1 MAETAL
7 SLARKAGEHLTARGI
22 ENGRL
27 EAELLLASVLDLKR
41 LDLYLQH
48 DRPIRE
54 AELQDF
60 RERVRRRLRGEPLQY
75 VTGEAAFRRLLLR
88 TDPRALIPRPETEI
102 LVGEVLSWA
111 AGRAGASALDVGTG
125 TGAIALSLAVEG
137 AFSRIVATDV
147 SSEALELARENAER
161 MGVQDTVELRAGATF
176 APILPGERFDVV
188 VSNPPYIAEEE
199 RAALPGEVRE
209 HEPAQALFADGDGLG
224 VIMALI
230 AGAPEVLQP
239 GGLLALEIGAGQ
251 ATRVSEQLH
260 RHGRYADVRVVKD
273 LRGIERVVLA
283 QT

>member
-1 MAETAL
+1 VAETAL
-7 SLARKAGEHLTARGI
+7 SLARKAGEHLAARGI

-54 AELQDF
+54 AELQEF
-60 RERVRRRLRGEPLQY
+60 RERLRRRLRGEPLQY
-75 VTGEAAFRRLLLR
+75 VTGEAAFRRMLLR

-102 LVGEVLSWA
+102 LAGEVLSWA

-137 AFSRIVATDV
+137 TFSRILATDV
-147 SSEALELARENAER
+147 SPEALELAGENAER
-161 MGVQDTVELRAGATF
+161 LGVRDRVELRAGATF
-176 APILPGERFDVV
+176 APILPGERFDVI
-188 VSNPPYIAEEE
+188 VSNPPYIAEAE
-199 RAALPGEVRE
+199 RAGLPVEVRE
-209 HEPAQALFADGDGLG
+209 HEPAQALFAAGDGFE

-251 ATRVSEQLH
+251 APRVLEELH
-260 RHGRYADVRVVKD
+260 RHGRYTDVRVVKD